1 MDDIAMKEMETH
13 IREHI
18 MYPATKQQIIEGCNM
33 MMHVPEDARQMVGMK
48 LKDKTYMSADEVMMD
63 MGMEMGM
70 PKGM

>member
-1 MDDIAMKEMETH
+1 MDDMAMKEMEMH

-18 MYPATKQQIIEGCNM
+18 MYPATKQQIVEGCNM
-33 MMHVPEDARQMVGMK
+33 MSHVPEDGRQMVEMK

-70 PKGM
+70 GKDM

>member
-1 MDDIAMKEMETH
+1 VDDTGMKEMEMH

-18 MYPATKQQIIEGCNM
+18 MYPATKMQIMEGCNM
-33 MMHVPEDARQMVGMK
+33 MSHVPDEGRKMVEMK

-70 PKGM
+70 SKSM

>member
-1 MDDIAMKEMETH
+1 
-13 IREHI
+13 
-18 MYPATKQQIIEGCNM
+18 
-33 MMHVPEDARQMVGMK
+33 MVGMK